1 MARNVSNTE
10 WNKTIFV
17 SHKEGDR
24 TMVTVPK
31 NIEAFRTSTMMMS
44 ILKIFEI
51 KNWIPALSTE
61 ELPVAVLETKEGAF
75 FAGFVSGTLRP
86 TTGALETGTSKYSRG
101 LRAFQIYCVEQRY
114 GRSRHLRT
122 GGMDSLT
129 KRLSEMRGFTSSYWG
144 LRSTITSLFK
154 SVPVNKVTDLHT
166 YVRSKEEL
174 LKTVKTR
181 LACENGGCYRPEEL
195 RFLAA
200 KYNSAKEKLNSFL
213 ARIERPDEELAQ
225 HFDELYA
232 PVKTVVEAADNEIKA
247 NLASRARI
255 LFPND
260 NKKKTQQWV
269 KKTLAEKLSDLSED
283 KLQEFMPETLPGIMA
298 LPVEVAGNVQQ
309 RQNAIR
315 QRYARCA
322 DDERAQEVITSWF
335 SNFDSS
341 LEED

>member
-1 MARNVSNTE
+1 
-10 WNKTIFV
+10 
-17 SHKEGDR
+17 
-24 TMVTVPK
+24 
-31 NIEAFRTSTMMMS
+31 
-44 ILKIFEI
+44 
-51 KNWIPALSTE
+51 
-61 ELPVAVLETKEGAF
+61 
-75 FAGFVSGTLRP
+75 
-86 TTGALETGTSKYSRG
+86 
-101 LRAFQIYCVEQRY
+101 
-114 GRSRHLRT
+114 
-122 GGMDSLT
+122 
-129 KRLSEMRGFTSSYWG
+129 
-144 LRSTITSLFK
+144 
-154 SVPVNKVTDLHT
+154 VTDLHT